1 MTAVPLLRGMCLALP
16 AVACFLSFAACRFAD
31 QDKAELL
38 FSQLPRDQAGLLYLD
53 VEGLRSIPGL
63 AQIIAAEPDGTGPFR
78 GINNDLGIDL
88 SRDVDSLAASMG
100 TATLTLAVTGNFNHS
115 RIEQYL
121 SEKGASCSAL
131 LGGLECAQESERTTY
146 IVWLDPA
153 QQNFLVV
160 SSGPSLEAIR
170 ELQSSR
176 EPNSARL
183 ASEMRAGIGTDG
195 FLWLAIDPRLLG
207 VAMRNPPEH
216 WINLSLLA
224 NALRHTH
231 RAVAAMRPRADGQIE
246 FRLQALCSSAE
257 EAEKQSSLL
266 KGLFSFA
273 AAALDAG
280 RGEKPAEHGWSA
292 LLRSAEVTAV
302 ETRAEAGILLG
313 MERLTQLLSPP

>member
-16 AVACFLSFAACRFAD
+16 AVACFLSLAACRFAD

-38 FSQLPRDQAGLLYLD
+38 FSQLPRDQAVLLYLD
-53 VEGLRSIPGL
+53 VEGLRSLPGL
-63 AQIIAAEPDGTGPFR
+63 SQIIAAEPDGSGPFR
-78 GINNDLGIDL
+78 GINNDLGIDA
-88 SRDVDSLAASMG
+88 SRDVDSLAASIG

-121 SEKGASCSAL
+121 SQKGASCSAL

-160 SSGPSLEAIR
+160 SSGPSFEAIR
-170 ELQSSR
+170 ELRSSR
-176 EPNSARL
+176 EPNSAGL
-183 ASEMRAGIGTDG
+183 ASDMRAGIGSSG
-195 FLWLAIDPRLLG
+195 FLWLAIDPRRLG
-207 VAMRNPPEH
+207 VAMRDPPEH

-224 NALRHTH
+224 NALQHSH
-231 RAVAAMRPRADGQIE
+231 RAVAHVGLLADGQIE

-280 RGEKPAEHGWSA
+280 RGEKPAENGWSA

-302 ETRAEAGILLG
+302 ETRAEARILLG
-313 MERLTQLLSPP
+313 MERLTQVLSPQ

>member
-16 AVACFLSFAACRFAD
+16 AVACFLSLTTCRFAD
-31 QDKAELL
+31 QDEAELL
-38 FSQLPRDQAGLLYLD
+38 FSQLARDQAVLLYLD

-63 AQIIAAEPDGTGPFR
+63 AQIIAAQPDGSRPFR

-121 SEKGASCSAL
+121 SEKGAPCGAR
-131 LGGLECAQESERTTY
+131 LGTLECVQESDGNTT

-153 QQNFLVV
+153 QQNFLAV
-160 SSGPSLEAIR
+160 SNGPSLEAIR
-170 ELQSSR
+170 ELRSSR
-176 EPNSARL
+176 ESNPAAL
-183 ASEMRAGIGTDG
+183 ASEMRAGIGSSG

-207 VAMRNPPEH
+207 VAMRDPPED

-224 NALRHTH
+224 NALQHSH
-231 RAVAAMRPRADGQIE
+231 RAVAHVGLLADGRIE

-280 RGEKPAEHGWSA
+280 RGEKPAENAWSA

-302 ETRAEAGILLG
+302 ETRAEARILLG

>member
-1 MTAVPLLRGMCLALP
+1 MTALPLLRGMCLALP
-16 AVACFLSFAACRFAD
+16 AVACFLSLAACRFAD
-31 QDKAELL
+31 RDKAELL
-38 FSQLPRDQAGLLYLD
+38 FGQLPRDQAVLLYLD

-63 AQIIAAEPDGTGPFR
+63 AQIIAAEPDGSGPFR
-78 GINNDLGIDL
+78 GINNHLGIDL
-88 SRDVDSLAASMG
+88 SRDVDSLAASLG
-100 TATLTLAVTGNFNHS
+100 TATLTLAVTGNFDHS

-121 SEKGASCSAL
+121 SEKGAACRARV
-131 LGGLECAQESERTTY
+131 GTLECVQESEGNTT

-160 SSGPSLEAIR
+160 SNGPSLKAIR
-170 ELQSSR
+170 KLRSGR
-176 EPNSARL
+176 EPNSAGL
-183 ASEMRAGIGTDG
+183 ASDMRAGIGSSG
-195 FLWLAIDPRLLG
+195 FLWIAIDPRRLG
-207 VAMRNPPEH
+207 VAMRDPPEH

-224 NALRHTH
+224 NALQHSH
-231 RAVAAMRPRADGQIE
+231 RAVAQVGLLADGQIE
-246 FRLQALCSSAE
+246 FRLQALCSSAA

-302 ETRAEAGILLG
+302 ETRAEARILLG
-313 MERLTQLLSPP
+313 TERLTQLLPPP